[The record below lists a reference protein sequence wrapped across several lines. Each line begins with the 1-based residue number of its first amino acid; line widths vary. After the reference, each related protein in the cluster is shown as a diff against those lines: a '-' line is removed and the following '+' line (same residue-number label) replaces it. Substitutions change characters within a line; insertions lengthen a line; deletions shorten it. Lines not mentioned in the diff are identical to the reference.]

1 MRSERRF
8 ENVGPSMRAEIYI
21 VLNRTIIGPAFRKP
35 APGVGRPGG
44 GAGRGQQAAAGR
56 MGTLWGRQ
64 PRAGRGAPSHL
75 CPTLRGEGGLL
86 AILQSGT
93 APLTPIVLVMREMT
107 FQSLI
112 LIAWMSGLYLLEF
125 FAKAIVGNLS
135 WQ

>member
-8 ENVGPSMRAEIYI
+8 ENVGPSMRAEIYV

-35 APGVGRPGG
+35 APGIGRPGPGWG
-44 GAGRGQQAAAGR
+44 GSGQWAGR
-56 MGTLWGRQ
+56 MGALWGRQ

-93 APLTPIVLVMREMT
+93 SPLRPIVLVMREMT

-125 FAKAIVGNLS
+125 SAKAIAGNLS